1 MSMLRLSK
9 SLIHTVS
16 SYLFYFT
23 HPFILS
29 HTFYNCVLIGWKPKT
44 MVTKLSKIFF
54 IPFRNFLIFRF
65 CYKTVSPFHL
75 FALLHSID
83 QVAIPKKDK
92 FLSWDIRSMS
102 IRSMSFKVCP
112 FEVCPFEVCPFEVC
126 PFDVCPFEVCPF
138 EVCLFEV
145 CPFEYLKYVHSKYVH
160 SKYVHSK

>member
-102 IRSMSFKVCP
+102 IRSMSIQSMSIRSMSIQSMYIQSMSIRCM
-112 FEVCPFEVCPFEVC
+112 
-126 PFDVCPFEVCPF
+126 
-138 EVCLFEV
+138 
-145 CPFEYLKYVHSKYVH
+145 SI
-160 SKYVHSK
+160 